1 MSVLAGVNRCALL
14 HEGGEAQV
22 YALESD
28 GKKYVLKW
36 YADGV
41 QIDSRVVEALLH
53 ERIPGVYRLMEAGKK
68 AGRHYLVYEF
78 IEGVSVADLA
88 SNPPAGNAPASN
100 APAGN
105 LPAGP
110 FAAKDGCVPAPVA
123 ISLVRNLAQSLAQ
136 LSKNDVHHGDLS
148 PSNVLVTADAA
159 PVLIDCGIVGPGA
172 LAYAAPERIQGKP
185 ATMLSDM
192 YSLGLLLYRLVAGE
206 DLLHCDCFDGFAQAA
221 AEIDAVDVTALL
233 YGKGMDA
240 EILSTLAPLW
250 KATLRADPAERAE
263 DFEELDELLE
273 IAFDAASRGSVT
285 WETIRDAFTKNIVAK
300 IGTNCRDAGAE
311 CCLPPE
317 FAVTKPTGHRKFAVF
332 AGVLG
337 FILFVL
343 VLFFALAPRQPS
355 IDETGAKILSNS
367 RSLEGATGLVA
378 DSSGDAGRISGE
390 VLESLPVPEQTE

>member
-28 GKKYVLKW
+28 GKKYALKW

-88 SNPPAGNAPASN
+88 NATTAGISPAG
-100 APAGN
+100 
-105 LPAGP
+105 
-110 FAAKDGCVPAPVA
+110 AATKDACVPVPVA
-123 ISLVRNLAQSLAQ
+123 ISLVRNLVQSLAQ

-148 PSNVLVTADAA
+148 PSNVLVTADGT

-185 ATMLSDM
+185 ATMHSDM

-206 DLLHCDCFDGFAQAA
+206 DLLHCDCFDDYAQAA
-221 AEIDAVDVTALL
+221 AGIDSMDVTSLL
-233 YGKGMDA
+233 YGKGIDA
-240 EILSTLAPLW
+240 EILSTLTPLW
-250 KATLRADPAERAE
+250 KATLRAEPSARAE

-273 IAFDAASRGSVT
+273 IAFDDASRGSVA
-285 WETIRDAFTKNIVAK
+285 WETTRTAFTENVVAK
-300 IGTNCRDAGAE
+300 IGTNCSDTGAE
-311 CCLPPE
+311 CGLPPE
-317 FAVTKPTGHRKFAVF
+317 FAVTKPTGHRKMAVF
-332 AGVLG
+332 GGILG

>member
-36 YADGV
+36 YTDGV
-41 QIDSRVVEALLH
+41 QIDSRVVEALLR

-78 IEGVSVADLA
+78 IEGISVADLA
-88 SNPPAGNAPASN
+88 SNPPAGNL
-100 APAGN
+100 PAGN
-105 LPAGP
+105 LPAGT

-136 LSKNDVHHGDLS
+136 LSRNDVHHGDLS

-185 ATMLSDM
+185 ATVKSDM

-311 CCLPPE
+311 CGLPPE

-390 VLESLPVPEQTE
+390 VLESLPVPEQPE

>member
-41 QIDSRVVEALLH
+41 QIDSRVVEALLR

-88 SNPPAGNAPASN
+88 SNP
-100 APAGN
+100 PAGN

-185 ATMLSDM
+185 ATVKSDM

-263 DFEELDELLE
+263 DFEELDELFE

-285 WETIRDAFTKNIVAK
+285 WETIRDAFTKNIAAK

-311 CCLPPE
+311 CGLPPE

-390 VLESLPVPEQTE
+390 VLESLPVPEQPE

>member
-41 QIDSRVVEALLH
+41 QIDSRVVEALLR

-88 SNPPAGNAPASN
+88 SNPPAGN
-100 APAGN
+100 
-105 LPAGP
+105 LPAGA

-148 PSNVLVTADAA
+148 PSNVLVTADGA

-185 ATMLSDM
+185 ATVKSDM

-250 KATLRADPAERAE
+250 KATLRADPVERAE

-273 IAFDAASRGSVT
+273 IAFDATSRGSVT

-311 CCLPPE
+311 CGLPPE

>member
-41 QIDSRVVEALLH
+41 QIDSRVVEALLR

-88 SNPPAGNAPASN
+88 SNPPAGN
-100 APAGN
+100 
-105 LPAGP
+105 LPAGA
-110 FAAKDGCVPAPVA
+110 FAAKDGCVPTPVA

-136 LSKNDVHHGDLS
+136 LSRNDVHHGDLS

-185 ATMLSDM
+185 ATVKSDM

-250 KATLRADPAERAE
+250 KATLRADPFERAE

-311 CCLPPE
+311 CGLPPE

-343 VLFFALAPRQPS
+343 VLLFALAPRQPS

>member
-14 HEGGEAQV
+14 HEGGEALV
-22 YALESD
+22 YALESG
-28 GKKYVLKW
+28 GKQYVLKW
-36 YADGV
+36 YAEGV
-41 QIDSRVVEALLH
+41 QIDSHVVEVLLR
-53 ERIPGVYRLMEAGKK
+53 ERTPGVYRVMEAGKK

-88 SNPPAGNAPASN
+88 SISTASN

-105 LPAGP
+105 LPAGA

-136 LSKNDVHHGDLS
+136 LSRNDVHHGDLN
-148 PSNVLVTADAA
+148 PSNVLVSADAA

-185 ATMLSDM
+185 ATVKSDM

-285 WETIRDAFTKNIVAK
+285 WETIRDAFTKNIAAK

-311 CCLPPE
+311 CALPPE
-317 FAVTKPTGHRKFAVF
+317 FAVTKPTGHRKYAVF

>member
-41 QIDSRVVEALLH
+41 QIDSRVVEALLR

-88 SNPPAGNAPASN
+88 SNPPAGN
-100 APAGN
+100 
-105 LPAGP
+105 LPAGA

-136 LSKNDVHHGDLS
+136 LSRNDVHHGDLS

-159 PVLIDCGIVGPGA
+159 AVLIDCGIVGPGA

-185 ATMLSDM
+185 ATVKSDM

-285 WETIRDAFTKNIVAK
+285 WETIRDAFTKNIAAK
-300 IGTNCRDAGAE
+300 NGTNCRDAGAE
-311 CCLPPE
+311 CGLPPE

-390 VLESLPVPEQTE
+390 VLESLPVPEQPE

>member
-28 GKKYVLKW
+28 GKKYALKW

-88 SNPPAGNAPASN
+88 SISTASN

-105 LPAGP
+105 PPAGA
-110 FAAKDGCVPAPVA
+110 FAAKDGCVPTPVA

-148 PSNVLVTADAA
+148 PSNVLVTADGT

-206 DLLHCDCFDGFAQAA
+206 DLLHCDCFDDYAQAA
-221 AEIDAVDVTALL
+221 AGIDSMDVTSLL
-233 YGKGMDA
+233 YGKGIDA

-250 KATLRADPAERAE
+250 KATLRAEPSARAE

-273 IAFDAASRGSVT
+273 IAFDDASRGSVA
-285 WETIRDAFTKNIVAK
+285 WETTRTAFTENVVAK
-300 IGTNCRDAGAE
+300 IGTNCSDTGAE
-311 CCLPPE
+311 CGLPPE
-317 FAVTKPTGHRKFAVF
+317 FAVTKPTGHRKMAVF
-332 AGVLG
+332 GGILG
-337 FILFVL
+337 FILFLL
-343 VLFFALAPRQPS
+343 VLFFALAPREPS
-355 IDETGAKILSNS
+355 IDETGAEILSNS

-390 VLESLPVPEQTE
+390 VLESLPVPDQAE

>member
-14 HEGGEAQV
+14 HEGGEALV

-41 QIDSRVVEALLH
+41 QIDSRVVEALLR

-88 SNPPAGNAPASN
+88 SNPPAGN
-100 APAGN
+100 
-105 LPAGP
+105 LPAGA

-136 LSKNDVHHGDLS
+136 LSRNDVHHGDLS
-148 PSNVLVTADAA
+148 PSNVLVTADGA

-185 ATMLSDM
+185 ATVKSDM

-285 WETIRDAFTKNIVAK
+285 WETIRDAFTKNIAAK

-311 CCLPPE
+311 CGLPPE

-390 VLESLPVPEQTE
+390 VLESLPVPEQPE

>member
-28 GKKYVLKW
+28 GKKYALKW
-36 YADGV
+36 YAEGV

-53 ERIPGVYRLMEAGKK
+53 ERIPGVYRLMEVGKK

-88 SNPPAGNAPASN
+88 SISTASNAPASN
-100 APAGN
+100 PPAG
-105 LPAGP
+105 A
-110 FAAKDGCVPAPVA
+110 FAAKDCCVPAPVA
-123 ISLVRNLAQSLAQ
+123 ILLVRNLAQSLAQ
-136 LSKNDVHHGDLS
+136 LSRNDVHHGDLS
-148 PSNVLVTADAA
+148 PSNVLVTADAV

-185 ATMLSDM
+185 ATVKSDM

-285 WETIRDAFTKNIVAK
+285 WETIRDAFTKNIAAK

-311 CCLPPE
+311 CGLPPE
-317 FAVTKPTGHRKFAVF
+317 FAVTKPTGHRKYAVF

>member
-41 QIDSRVVEALLH
+41 QIDSRVVEALLR

-88 SNPPAGNAPASN
+88 SISTASN
-100 APAGN
+100 A
-105 LPAGP
+105 PAGP

-185 ATMLSDM
+185 ATVKSDM

-250 KATLRADPAERAE
+250 KATLRADPVERAE

-273 IAFDAASRGSVT
+273 IAFDATSRGSVT

-311 CCLPPE
+311 CGLPPE

>member
-41 QIDSRVVEALLH
+41 QIDSRVVEALLR

-78 IEGVSVADLA
+78 IEGISVADLA
-88 SNPPAGNAPASN
+88 SNPPAGN

-136 LSKNDVHHGDLS
+136 LSRNDVHHGDLS

-185 ATMLSDM
+185 ATVKSDM

-311 CCLPPE
+311 CGLPPE

-390 VLESLPVPEQTE
+390 VLESLPVPEQPE

>member
-28 GKKYVLKW
+28 GKKYALKW

-41 QIDSRVVEALLH
+41 QIDSRVVEALLR

-88 SNPPAGNAPASN
+88 SPPPAGN

-105 LPAGP
+105 LPAGA

-123 ISLVRNLAQSLAQ
+123 ILLVRKLAQSLAQ

-148 PSNVLVTADAA
+148 PSNVLVTADGA

-185 ATMLSDM
+185 ATVKSDM

-250 KATLRADPAERAE
+250 KATLRADPVERAE

-273 IAFDAASRGSVT
+273 IAFDATSRGSVT

-311 CCLPPE
+311 CGLPPE

-332 AGVLG
+332 AVVLG

-390 VLESLPVPEQTE
+390 VLESLPVPEQPE

>member
-41 QIDSRVVEALLH
+41 QIDSRVVEALLR

-78 IEGVSVADLA
+78 IEGISVADLA
-88 SNPPAGNAPASN
+88 SNPPAGN

-136 LSKNDVHHGDLS
+136 LSRNDVHHGDLS

-159 PVLIDCGIVGPGA
+159 AVLIDCGIVGPGA

-185 ATMLSDM
+185 ATVKSDM

-311 CCLPPE
+311 CGLPPE

-390 VLESLPVPEQTE
+390 VLESLPVPEQPE

>member
-28 GKKYVLKW
+28 GKKYALKW

-41 QIDSRVVEALLH
+41 QIDSRVVEALLR

-78 IEGVSVADLA
+78 IEGVSISDLA
-88 SNPPAGNAPASN
+88 TNDAR
-100 APAGN
+100 
-105 LPAGP
+105 
-110 FAAKDGCVPAPVA
+110 VPVPVA
-123 ISLVRNLAQSLAQ
+123 ISLVRNLVQSLAQ

-148 PSNVLVTADAA
+148 PSNVLVTADGT

-185 ATMLSDM
+185 ATVKSDM

-285 WETIRDAFTKNIVAK
+285 WETIRDAFTKNIAAK

-311 CCLPPE
+311 CGLPPE
-317 FAVTKPTGHRKFAVF
+317 FAVTKPTGHRKYAVF

-355 IDETGAKILSNS
+355 IDETGAKILSKS

>member
-41 QIDSRVVEALLH
+41 QIDSRVVEALLR

-88 SNPPAGNAPASN
+88 SNPPAGNAPA
-100 APAGN
+100 GN
-105 LPAGP
+105 LPAGA
-110 FAAKDGCVPAPVA
+110 FAAKDGCVPTPVA

-136 LSKNDVHHGDLS
+136 LSRNDVHHGDLS

-185 ATMLSDM
+185 ATVKSDM

-311 CCLPPE
+311 CGLPPE

-390 VLESLPVPEQTE
+390 VLESLPVPEQPE

>member
-41 QIDSRVVEALLH
+41 QIDSRVVEALLR

-88 SNPPAGNAPASN
+88 SNPPAGNAPAS
-100 APAGN
+100 A
-105 LPAGP
+105 
-110 FAAKDGCVPAPVA
+110 FAAKDGCVPTPVA

-136 LSKNDVHHGDLS
+136 LSRNDVHHGDLS

-185 ATMLSDM
+185 ATVKSDM

-273 IAFDAASRGSVT
+273 IAFDATSRGSVT

-311 CCLPPE
+311 CSLPPE

-337 FILFVL
+337 FILFAL

>member
-41 QIDSRVVEALLH
+41 QIDSRVVETLLR

-136 LSKNDVHHGDLS
+136 LSKKDVHHGDLS

-185 ATMLSDM
+185 ATVKSDM

-285 WETIRDAFTKNIVAK
+285 WETIRDAFTKNIAAK

-311 CCLPPE
+311 CGLPPE

-390 VLESLPVPEQTE
+390 VLESLPVPEQPE

>member
-14 HEGGEAQV
+14 LEGGEAQV

-41 QIDSRVVEALLH
+41 QIDSRVVEALLR

-88 SNPPAGNAPASN
+88 SNPPAGN
-100 APAGN
+100 
-105 LPAGP
+105 LPAGA

-136 LSKNDVHHGDLS
+136 LSRNDVHHGDLS
-148 PSNVLVTADAA
+148 PSNVLVTADGA

-185 ATMLSDM
+185 ATVKSDM

-250 KATLRADPAERAE
+250 KATLRADPVERAE

-285 WETIRDAFTKNIVAK
+285 WETIRDAFTKNIAAK

-311 CCLPPE
+311 CGLPPE

-390 VLESLPVPEQTE
+390 VLESLPVPEQPE

>member
-41 QIDSRVVEALLH
+41 QIDSRVVEALLR

-88 SNPPAGNAPASN
+88 SISTAGNV
-100 APAGN
+100 PAGN

-110 FAAKDGCVPAPVA
+110 FAAKDGCVPTPVA

-185 ATMLSDM
+185 ATVKSDM

-300 IGTNCRDAGAE
+300 IGTNCRNAGAE
-311 CCLPPE
+311 CGLPPE

-390 VLESLPVPEQTE
+390 VLESLPVPERPE

>member
-1 MSVLAGVNRCALL
+1 M
-14 HEGGEAQV
+14 
-22 YALESD
+22 
-28 GKKYVLKW
+28 LKW

-110 FAAKDGCVPAPVA
+110 FAAKDDCVPAPVA

-148 PSNVLVTADAA
+148 PSNVLVTADGT

-285 WETIRDAFTKNIVAK
+285 WETIRDAFTKNIAAK
-300 IGTNCRDAGAE
+300 IGTNCRDTGAE
-311 CCLPPE
+311 CGLPPE

-390 VLESLPVPEQTE
+390 VLESLPVPEQPE

>member
-14 HEGGEAQV
+14 HEGGEALV
-22 YALESD
+22 YALESG
-28 GKKYVLKW
+28 GKQYVLKW
-36 YADGV
+36 YAEGV
-41 QIDSRVVEALLH
+41 QIDSHVVEVLL
-53 ERIPGVYRLMEAGKK
+53 RDRTPGVYRVMEAGKK
-68 AGRHYLVYEF
+68 SGRQYLIYEF
-78 IEGVSVADLA
+78 IEGVSIADLA
-88 SNPPAGNAPASN
+88 NATTAGISPAGD
-100 APAGN
+100 
-105 LPAGP
+105 
-110 FAAKDGCVPAPVA
+110 AAKDARVPVPVA
-123 ISLVRNLAQSLAQ
+123 ISLVRNLVRSLAQ

-148 PSNVLVTADAA
+148 PSNVLVTADGI

-185 ATMLSDM
+185 ATMHSDM

-206 DLLHCDCFDGFAQAA
+206 DLLHCDCFDDYAQAA
-221 AEIDAVDVTALL
+221 AGIDSMDVTALL
-233 YGKGMDA
+233 YGKGIDA

-250 KATLRADPAERAE
+250 KATLRAEPTARAE

-273 IAFDAASRGSVT
+273 IAFDDASRGSVA
-285 WETIRDAFTKNIVAK
+285 WETTRTAFTENVVAK
-300 IGTNCRDAGAE
+300 IGTNCSETGAE
-311 CCLPPE
+311 CGLPPE

-355 IDETGAKILSNS
+355 IDETGAEILSNS

-390 VLESLPVPEQTE
+390 VLESLPVPDQAE